1 MEWDPREG
9 ELLSERMWA
18 LVLGVWI
25 LVFFFFFLA
34 GPAGI
39 NEVAS
44 ESNFFSL
51 MEKMDVNVPCNL
63 RKLA

>member
-1 MEWDPREG
+1 MG

-25 LVFFFFFLA
+25 SVFFFFLA
-34 GPAGI
+34 GPAGLH
-39 NEVAS
+39 EVAS

-63 RKLA
+63 RKSV